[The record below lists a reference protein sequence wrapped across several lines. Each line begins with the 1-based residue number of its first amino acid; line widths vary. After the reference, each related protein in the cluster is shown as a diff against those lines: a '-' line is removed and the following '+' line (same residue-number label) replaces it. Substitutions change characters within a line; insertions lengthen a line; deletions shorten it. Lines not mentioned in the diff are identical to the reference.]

1 MRRGPNQ
8 PRRVST
14 SLSIAPT
21 ARSSEPMS
29 TPKAMRS
36 PASARMSPK
45 PSVTASTVP
54 STPRPVA
61 SPTVAAARAS
71 TTAGWRRTRTMR
83 TTATTTISAVADTR
97 YQPGMTGMPG
107 MEKRA
112 VRRRTR

>member
-1 MRRGPNQ
+1 
-8 PRRVST
+8 
-14 SLSIAPT
+14 
-21 ARSSEPMS
+21 MS

-83 TTATTTISAVADTR
+83 TTATISAVADTR
-97 YQPGMTGMPG
+97 YQPDITGMPG
-107 MEKRA
+107 IVEKRA